1 MGIWRDRLWPSLCHK
16 AMQAARHERHR
27 ASSVVR
33 AQGRV
38 LEIGFGTGLNL
49 AHYPAS
55 VTHVTGIEP
64 NPGLRKLAVR
74 TMHEYEFPVTLLD
87 MNAERLLFDEGE
99 FDTVVSTWTLC
110 SIRDLDRALAETRRV
125 LKPGGEFIF
134 FEHGLAPD
142 PDLQKWQR
150 RISRVTKH
158 IFDGCT
164 IDRQIADRVAA
175 AGLEIVTL
183 NNFFAEGVPRSEGY
197 IYAGA
202 ARKRI

>member
-1 MGIWRDRLWPSLCHK
+1 
-16 AMQAARHERHR
+16 MQAERHERHR
-27 ASSVVR
+27 AHSVAR

-38 LEIGFGTGLNL
+38 LELGFGTGLNL
-49 AHYPAS
+49 AHYLSS

-87 MNAERLLFDEGE
+87 MNAERMGFDDGE

-110 SIRDLDRALAETRRV
+110 SIRDLDAALAEVRRV
-125 LKPGGEFIF
+125 LKPGGDFIF

-142 PDLQKWQR
+142 PDVQKWQR
-150 RISRVTKH
+150 RLSKVTKH
-158 IFDGCT
+158 LFDGCT
-164 IDRQIADRVAA
+164 IDRQIAERVQA
-175 AGLEIVTL
+175 AGLTVIEL
-183 NNFFAEGVPRSEGY
+183 ENFYGEGMPRTEGY

-202 ARKRI
+202 ARKQL